1 MLRKKHRGG
10 MAPRPK
16 AAADHN
22 AMSRY
27 VNAFLEWSRERGRSE
42 PAIATMAQAL
52 RRFGHWADERG
63 IARPQEVTLPILERY
78 QRHLYHY
85 RKRDG
90 DPLAFSTQQALLV
103 PVKAFFRWAV
113 RQRHLLYNP
122 ASELV
127 LPKIAQKLPRHV
139 FAVEDVESIL
149 NQPDV
154 GTVSGLRDRAMLET
168 LYSTGARRME
178 LAHLAVY
185 DLDLRRGTV
194 MIRAGKGGKDRMV
207 PIGSRA
213 CAWVRKYLDD
223 ARGVLVVEP
232 DDGTLFLTDFGE
244 PFEKNR
250 LGDLVK
256 GYIERAGFRV
266 AGSCHL
272 FRHAMATHM
281 LENGADIRFIQA
293 ILGHEDLTSTQIYT
307 QVSIL
312 KLKEIHTATHPAR
325 LERARNVHDG
335 EEARSRPTLEDA
347 RHALLEAVAAES
359 DDEDA
364 GAC

>member
-16 AAADHN
+16 VAADHN

-27 VNAFLEWSRERGRSE
+27 VNAFLEWSRERGRSDQ
-42 PAIATMAQAL
+42 AITTMAQAL
-52 RRFGHWADERG
+52 RRFAHWADERG
-63 IARPQEVTLPILERY
+63 IDRPQEVTLPILERY

-85 RKRDG
+85 RKANG
-90 DPLAFSTQQALLV
+90 DPLAFTTQQALLV
-103 PVKAFFRWAV
+103 PLKAFFRWAV
-113 RQRHLLYNP
+113 RERHLLYNP

-127 LPKIAQKLPRHV
+127 LPKIPQKLPRHV
-139 FAVEDVESIL
+139 FSVEQVESIL
-149 NQPDV
+149 KEPDV

-168 LYSTGARRME
+168 LYSTGIRRME

-185 DLDLRRGTV
+185 DLDVRRGTLMV
-194 MIRAGKGGKDRMV
+194 RAGKGGKDRMV
-207 PIGSRA
+207 PIGARA

-232 DDGTLFLTDFGE
+232 DRGTLFLTDFGE

-256 GYIERAGFRV
+256 GYIERAGLKV
-266 AGSCHL
+266 TGSCHL

-293 ILGHEDLTSTQIYT
+293 ILGHEALTSTQIYT

-312 KLKEIHTATHPAR
+312 KLKAIHTATHPAR
-325 LERARNVHDG
+325 LGRARDVRDG
-335 EEARSRPTLEDA
+335 QDEAKPHPTLEDA
-347 RHALLEAVAAES
+347 RRALLAAVAADA
-359 DDEDA
+359 DDEDT
-364 GAC
+364 